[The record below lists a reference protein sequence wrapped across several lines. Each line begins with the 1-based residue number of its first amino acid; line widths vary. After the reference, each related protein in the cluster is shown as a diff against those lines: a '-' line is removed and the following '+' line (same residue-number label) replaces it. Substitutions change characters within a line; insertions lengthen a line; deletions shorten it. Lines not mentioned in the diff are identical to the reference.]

1 MQRAVD
7 RLIAGRIAVVVAHRL
22 WTVRDASRILVLAGG
37 RPVAV
42 GTHAVLLEACDVYRR
57 LYDAQR

>member
-1 MQRAVD
+1 LV
-7 RLIAGRIAVVVAHRL
+7 AGRIAVVVAHRL

-37 RPVAV
+37 RPAGL
-42 GTHAVLLEACDVYRR
+42 GTHAELLASCDIYRR